1 MLADEGGVNCVLRSP
16 QECHAVQCTCCA
28 LAVPCVDE
36 TSQRFVEEASMAPTD
51 CSSVKTSLP
60 FPSLP
65 FPSLPFPYLPYPSL
79 PFPSLPFPSLRLLCL
94 LFPSPPVPPP
104 SLYLLSLVIPSLPF
118 PSPPFLPVPSSDHQR
133 GASQRSHGEPVTV

>member
-65 FPSLPFPYLPYPSL
+65 FPSLPLALVLPHL
-79 PFPSLPFPSLRLLCL
+79 
-94 LFPSPPVPPP
+94 
-104 SLYLLSLVIPSLPF
+104 
-118 PSPPFLPVPSSDHQR
+118 PSSQSR
-133 GASQRSHGEPVTV
+133 AVIINAGQANAATVSL